1 MIRRLTCSGL
11 FCAAIALPASANAQ
25 SVPLSTLLVDL
36 IQSEVRLEPP
46 PAGFVSHEAHFIPGV
61 DQRLAP
67 YLFNQQLAQQLSTF
81 PISSPAGGFAYTF
94 DAASGTF
101 ERATNSFG
109 PSFAD
114 RALTNGRSKL
124 TFGANFQYS
133 KYTSFEGRKLDTGDI
148 RFYLT
153 HQDVPGDNFVEGD
166 IIQADLSLRLSSA
179 TTTFFANYGLGDRFD
194 VAVVVPFVRVN
205 MDATVNASILRLATQ
220 NLPVHSFPGGATTK
234 AFAASGSATGVGD
247 VLLRGKYRFVDTIGG
262 GLAANIDLRLPTG
275 DDQNLL
281 GTGSVG
287 ATFSLI
293 GSSTMGRLAPHFNTG
308 FTLKGNSGDLDQ
320 AQEFNYK
327 IGTELVATPTLTVSA
342 DLVGRSLIGAGRL
355 ELFDNVRRFR
365 SATDV
370 PDSIT
375 LQEYQLRDTTLNLA
389 TLALGSKFNVR
400 SNLLLNASVLVAL
413 TDAGVT
419 ARVTPVV
426 GFDFTF

>member
-1 MIRRLTCSGL
+1 M
-11 FCAAIALPASANAQ
+11 
-25 SVPLSTLLVDL
+25 
-36 IQSEVRLEPP
+36 
-46 PAGFVSHEAHFIPGV
+46 
-61 DQRLAP
+61 
-67 YLFNQQLAQQLSTF
+67 
-81 PISSPAGGFAYTF
+81 
-94 DAASGTF
+94 
-101 ERATNSFG
+101 
-109 PSFAD
+109 
-114 RALTNGRSKL
+114 
-124 TFGANFQYS
+124 
-133 KYTSFEGRKLDTGDI
+133 
-148 RFYLT
+148 
-153 HQDVPGDNFVEGD
+153 
-166 IIQADLSLRLSSA
+166 
-179 TTTFFANYGLGDRFD
+179 
-194 VAVVVPFVRVN
+194 VPFVRVN